1 MSEKQSLGLDDL
13 LGGLTGGGGGGAGGL
28 DDLLGGLLGGS
39 GGGAG
44 GLGDVLGGL
53 TGGGSPGATTGSQ
66 GGAGGLLAALLP
78 MLGSLLASGGLNKIL
93 NGFRQQGLSSEADS
107 WVGTGANDQVSGEQV
122 REVIDDAEIAQIAQQ
137 LGVSEDEAATAIAAV
152 LPTLVDR
159 VSPDGQL
166 LDEQSLDNAFSQLAS
181 LGSR

>member
-13 LGGLTGGGGGGAGGL
+13 LGGLTGGSSGGGL

-44 GLGDVLGGL
+44 GLGDILGGL
-53 TGGGSPGATTGSQ
+53 TGDGGPGSTAGSQ

-107 WVGTGANDQVSGEQV
+107 WVGTGSNEQVSGAQV
-122 REVIDDAEIAQIAQQ
+122 REVIDDAEIARIAQR

-159 VSPDGQL
+159 ASPDGQL
-166 LDEQSLDNAFSQLAS
+166 PDEESLDNAFSQLAS

>member
-13 LGGLTGGGGGGAGGL
+13 LGGLTGGSGGGGL

-44 GLGDVLGGL
+44 GLGDILGGL
-53 TGGGSPGATTGSQ
+53 TGGSSGATTGSR

-78 MLGSLLASGGLNKIL
+78 MLGTLLANGGLNKIL
-93 NGFRQQGLSSEADS
+93 NGFRQQGLASQADS
-107 WVGTGANDQVSGEQV
+107 WVGTGTNEQLSGAQV

-159 VSPDGQL
+159 VSPEGQL
-166 LDEQSLDNAFSQLAS
+166 PDEQSLDSAFSQLAS
-181 LGSR
+181 LGSS